1 MDLTTL
7 KAVVFELGRIIIPS
21 RFEKAQQPDANTI
34 QLGFRTLEN
43 LTWIEISWLA
53 DAPRIVKIDSPK
65 KIGDKSTLAKQLHHL
80 LSHLALVEIKQTG
93 FERIV
98 KFELASRPGNV
109 IEKVLIVELMGRH
122 SNFLILDEK
131 SKVITLGKQVK
142 YSQSRLRPIG
152 TGDSYIS
159 PPGLKGITPN
169 LNESFKIWKENI
181 CLVPGTFENALRNTY
196 QGISPSITLQL
207 ADINHEK
214 AIRIINQSV
223 HEISEENWKNIFKRW
238 TTWLLAIENNN
249 FSISLDGPTE
259 FILWGNNKL
268 HVEKKDIS
276 LFLGSYYKNKLINRK
291 LINIKNTIEKS
302 LFDLKKDQSNQLKIQ
317 SSLLEGIEEYLIMQK
332 KANNILSLENP
343 QKSQIIEAQ
352 KLFKKAKRKKR
363 SRASIIDRVAY
374 HKKRILDIE
383 SSELFLISSINE
395 KITDN
400 QERLDRIIELKE
412 EIEEYI
418 FMTKENKPKTNSNS
432 KRSKKKSLSYTEIQS
447 PSGLLIQIG
456 RNHCQNELI
465 SLRKGRKGD
474 LWFHAQ
480 ESPGSHVVLKSS
492 NGMADEQDIQL
503 AADMASLFSRSRG
516 NKVTPV
522 IMVPIENLQRI
533 SGALPGTV
541 SHRGGK
547 VLWGESD
554 RAEKHFNQN

>member
-7 KAVVFELGRIIIPS
+7 KAVVFELDSTIIPS
-21 RFEKAQQPDANTI
+21 RFEKAQQPDSNTI

-65 KIGDKSTLAKQLHHL
+65 RIGDKSTLAKQLHHL
-80 LSHLALVEIKQTG
+80 LSHLALIEIKQTG

-98 KFELASRPGNV
+98 KFGLASRPGSV

-122 SNFLILDEK
+122 SNLMILDKK

-142 YSQSRLRPIG
+142 DSQSRLRPIG

-159 PPGLKGITPN
+159 PPGLKGIAPN
-169 LNESFKIWKENI
+169 LNESFKIWKENL
-181 CLVPGTFENALRNTY
+181 CLVPSTFKDALRNTY

-207 ADINHEK
+207 ADMNYKK
-214 AIRIINQSV
+214 AKSIINQPV
-223 HEISEENWKNIFKRW
+223 HEISQENWENIFKRW
-238 TTWLLAIENNN
+238 TKWLLTIKDKN
-249 FSISLDGPTE
+249 FSISLEGPTE
-259 FILWGNNKL
+259 FIVWGNNQL
-268 HVEKKDIS
+268 HKEKKDIS
-276 LFLGSYYKNKLINRK
+276 LFLGSYYKKKLINRK
-291 LINIKNTIEKS
+291 LINIKNKIEKG
-302 LFDLKKDQSNQLKIQ
+302 LIGLKTDQLNQLKGQI
-317 SSLLEGIEEYLIMQK
+317 SLLEGIEEYLIMQE

-352 KLFKKAKRKKR
+352 NLFKEAKRKKR
-363 SRASIIDRVAY
+363 SRDSIIDRITY
-374 HKKRILDIE
+374 HRKRINDIE
-383 SSELFLISSINE
+383 SSELFLISLINDQ
-395 KITDN
+395 ISDN
-400 QERLDRIIELKE
+400 QERLDRMIELEE

-418 FMTKENKPKTNSNS
+418 FMTRKNKPNRRSE
-432 KRSKKKSLSYTEIQS
+432 RSKNKSLSCTEIQS
-447 PSGLLIQIG
+447 PSGLSIQIG

-465 SLRKGRKGD
+465 SLKKGRKGD

-480 ESPGSHVVLKSS
+480 ESPGSHIVLKSS
-492 NGMADEQDIQL
+492 NGIAEEQDIQL
-503 AADMASLFSRSRG
+503 AADMASLFSRARG

-541 SHRGGK
+541 RHRGGK
-547 VLWGESD
+547 VVWGESD
-554 RAEKHFNQN
+554 RAEKHFHQN